1 MLTNYQKAAAL
12 YANTA
17 LGCVDA
23 LKQQAKPKSAEWN
36 RLDGAERSLLRVLD
50 TYRIE
55 KFPLADAQNAAK
67 LLDLLNE
74 QIAVLYPAEG

>member
-12 YANTA
+12 YINTA
-17 LGCVDA
+17 LGAVDA
-23 LKQQAKPKSAEWN
+23 VKQQAKPKSAEWN
-36 RLDGAERSLLRVLD
+36 RLTGAEEVLNRCLD

-55 KFPLADAQNAAK
+55 AFPLADVQNATR

-74 QIAVLYPAEG
+74 QIEAMYPTEG